1 MPAEPLKISKKRSV
15 RLKRQRTGPIGRK
28 LILNARER
36 GRLQSM
42 KNKKFGIVVI
52 NDDFFLNFCRDFKP
66 PCGYIKPKH
75 ARPSYGNGAKPHGA
89 HKRLI
94 RTMEGVRKRKKG

>member
-1 MPAEPLKISKKRSV
+1 
-15 RLKRQRTGPIGRK
+15 
-28 LILNARER
+28 
-36 GRLQSM
+36 M

-75 ARPSYGNGAKPHGA
+75 VRPSYGNGAKLHGA

-94 RTMEGVRKRKKG
+94 RTMEGLRK

>member
-1 MPAEPLKISKKRSV
+1 
-15 RLKRQRTGPIGRK
+15 
-28 LILNARER
+28 
-36 GRLQSM
+36 M

-94 RTMEGVRKRKKG
+94 GQWKESEKERRDEP

>member
-1 MPAEPLKISKKRSV
+1 
-15 RLKRQRTGPIGRK
+15 
-28 LILNARER
+28 
-36 GRLQSM
+36 M

-89 HKRLI
+89 HK
-94 RTMEGVRKRKKG
+94 